1 MLWAFP
7 LFLKSSSPYSISFC
21 CCCCCVS
28 LIQKDLSLMHAS
40 QVICHWTIDAAL
52 GSGFDFL
59 SRLQLMD
66 SWSPIHLAFHINGSC
81 LTGEWLT
88 VFCFWTGKLATK
100 SCKHTVHSL
109 AVLCREFPYFM
120 IRAWPHSIKRS
131 HWCYSVFQV
140 SLELH
145 LSVLS
150 RCLTSPLT
158 MLYIP
163 LKSSHRSLWRK
174 TRGISMVYIC

>member
-1 MLWAFP
+1 ML
-7 LFLKSSSPYSISFC
+7 SC
-21 CCCCCVS
+21 
-28 LIQKDLSLMHAS
+28 
-40 QVICHWTIDAAL
+40 
-52 GSGFDFL
+52 
-59 SRLQLMD
+59 LQLMD
-66 SWSPIHLAFHINGSC
+66 SLNPTHLAFHINGSC

-88 VFCFWTGKLATK
+88 VFCFWTGKLAIK
-100 SCKHTVHSL
+100 SCKHIVRYL
-109 AVLCREFPYFM
+109 AVLCREIPYFM
-120 IRAWPHSIKRS
+120 IHAWPHSTKKS

-163 LKSSHRSLWRK
+163 LKSGHRSLWRK
-174 TRGISMVYIC
+174 TRGISMVYICKWYRNLLCRAHLLFGQGFGFMILTRLDAGSFKNPPFGLSHQ